1 MIQLIAILLIFPQ
14 SAFTYTKGKLLGAQ
28 AMVNIS
34 SQDSVGRSDLDAH
47 DLYQIMNVTPENSFI
62 GPGKKI
68 ISTAKDLNLIC
79 NERSQTQYECT
90 VILKRSPH
98 TQLSPTKFLFRMTGS
113 EARNLIAMFHLKNGE
128 IHFRTEDQTFRI
140 YGKDDVFAIVYSQDG
155 ET

>member
-1 MIQLIAILLIFPQ
+1 MKMIILFLILPHWTFA
-14 SAFTYTKGKLLGAQ
+14 YTKGKLLGAQ

-47 DLYQIMNVTPENSFI
+47 DLYQVMNVTPQNSFI

-68 ISTAKDLNLIC
+68 ISAATDFNLIC

-90 VILKRSPH
+90 VILKQSAQ
-98 TQLSPTKFLFRMTGS
+98 TKLSPTKFLYRVTGA
-113 EARNLIAMFHLKNGE
+113 EARNLIALFHLKNNE
-128 IHFRTEDQTFRI
+128 VHFRTEDQTFRI
-140 YGKDDVFAIVYSQDG
+140 YGKDDVFAVVYSQDG